1 MIDAEAFAQE
11 WVAAWNAQDLDRVLI
26 HYTDGVE
33 LISPA
38 AAALVPSSGGVI
50 RGKAA
55 LRDYWATALPL
66 IPGLHFDLLE
76 TLTTAGGVCV
86 LYRNQGGQTVAETML
101 RDSDG
106 QVTNVVVAYGA
117 KPVA

>member
-1 MIDAEAFAQE
+1 MMNAEAFAQE

-76 TLTTAGGVCV
+76 TLTTAGGALPFCPWTG
-86 LYRNQGGQTVAETML
+86 L
-101 RDSDG
+101 
-106 QVTNVVVAYGA
+106 
-117 KPVA
+117 